1 MMIYV
6 ANWFIGE
13 FTPWEVINE
22 STNQNRAMISMKMF
36 KNGQNENSSFIEIM
50 KWYLGKNWLT

>member
-13 FTPWEVINE
+13 FTPWELINE
-22 STNQNRAMISMKMF
+22 STNQNRAVSL